1 MRWQVLISSDV
12 MRGFHD
18 LLILSLLEERDSY
31 GYEIGK
37 EIKLRAEDVYQLKET
52 TLYSVFARLEKN
64 GWISSY
70 DTQETHGRKRV
81 NYTIT
86 SDGRQEF
93 KRRKEEWSLIKNLMK
108 QFI

>member
-52 TLYSVFARLEKN
+52 TLYSAFANLRKMVGYLHTIHKKHMEEN
-64 GWISSY
+64 G
-70 DTQETHGRKRV
+70 
-81 NYTIT
+81 
-86 SDGRQEF
+86 
-93 KRRKEEWSLIKNLMK
+93 
-108 QFI
+108 